1 MLKIQLMLGAG
12 LPTLSG
18 IVDWIRTEG
27 GNAVT
32 LVCICMV
39 IYYLFKQSWGK
50 MIGFLV
56 VAAFVFFAVG
66 NTESALASFKTIIDK
81 ILGNG

>member
-1 MLKIQLMLGAG
+1 MQLIIGAG
-12 LPTLSG
+12 LPSLSG

-66 NTESALASFKTIIDK
+66 NTERALGSFKSIVETV
-81 ILGNG
+81 LGN

>member
-1 MLKIQLMLGAG
+1 MMLGAG

-18 IVDWIRTEG
+18 IVEWIRTEG

-32 LVCICMV
+32 LVCIFMV
-39 IYYLFKQSWGK
+39 IYHLFKQSWGK

-56 VAAFVFFAVG
+56 VAAFVFFTVG
-66 NTESALASFKTIIDK
+66 NTESALGSFQKIVDK

>member
-1 MLKIQLMLGAG
+1 MWNSKWILGAG

-32 LVCICMV
+32 LVCIIMV
-39 IYYLFKQSWGK
+39 IFYLFKQSWGK